1 MRQLKIRLRALGRS
15 LRPLEQEANRLA
27 QELEDRVTTMEE
39 NTDERDPAIDPRCEG
54 HHQLTPREIKQY
66 EELTVLQGLAD
77 EVYETLRH
85 IREDIACTLRP
96 APKQKAR
103 RVG

>member
-1 MRQLKIRLRALGRS
+1 MKQLKIRLRALGRS
-15 LRPLEQEANRLA
+15 LRPLEREANQLVR
-27 QELEDRVTTMEE
+27 ELEDKLMMMEE
-39 NTDERDPAIDPRCEG
+39 SASDRDPAIDPRCEG

-66 EELTVLQGLAD
+66 EELNVLSGLAD

-103 RVG
+103 RAG